1 LYAISKVDAP
11 YNIGDEQQPVTHQ
24 MITYSVLRAI
34 GESLDPDTVI
44 HLAVET
50 AARLTSWPTVSVHI
64 PDRHGKPDVRASVG
78 PTPVYQ
84 GISSRAFRTGHTQI
98 VPKSQYDVNKVN
110 EPQVNYCAVSVP
122 MRRGGRRLGVF
133 NAESRDT
140 NLFGPE
146 DILLAESLAEVI
158 ALALDNAQL
167 FAQAQ
172 RRLRAQTALQKA
184 GSVIA
189 STIDLSSVL
198 ERVAEQMGRA
208 IDATSAY
215 ISSYEPE
222 TLTSTVLAEY
232 YGPRATKEE
241 RVSDLGVTYHL
252 PKDFPKDVEF
262 LEKGDPI
269 VDHLDEPQ
277 DLTEAELA
285 HMLAYGAKSTL
296 SMPLQVRG
304 KTVAFVELWESW
316 HRRDFSAEEVEL
328 VQSIG
333 QQATSAIEN
342 ARLFTETQRRL
353 LEQTRVRE
361 AGTFISSTLDLPT
374 VLYRIAEQISRAVD
388 STSAYICSY
397 EADDATSTVL
407 AEYISPH
414 ASPKE
419 RAPDIGTTY
428 YLPDDFPGTVELL
441 ESEDAIVAHIEDPD
455 LADVEKQ
462 HMKLFGA
469 ISSLTVPIKL
479 GGRVIAYAELWES
492 RSHREF
498 TREEITLCQGVAQ
511 QAAIAIENARLF
523 ETVKEQHGRLKAL
536 IESSNE
542 GIVLIGTDASIMVT
556 NPVALRLLRLEG
568 DPEYWSGR
576 SIIDALRA
584 LRGHAPEA
592 VKTAITELRRL
603 KSGTASL
610 GEGEVAVPPGTIHWR
625 SAAVKKET
633 NLIGRF
639 VILRD
644 TTKEQLLKRTREDMT
659 HTLVHDFRGP
669 LTAIST
675 SLDLL
680 DTYGTKIKHEE
691 KRAEAMV
698 RAREG
703 AQRIQSLVNDILDVS
718 RLESG
723 KMQLD
728 YEAVSIVHIA
738 RKILDLQR
746 PITDDMDLKLEND
759 IPIMT
764 PLVWGDKRLIERA
777 LQNLVDNAIKYTP
790 SGGLIQVAA
799 QIDPLEQSHLIVT
812 VTDDGTGI
820 PDSVK
825 NRLFEKFAK
834 GDRSKKG
841 SGLGLYFCR
850 MVVEAHNGRIWLGN
864 KSKAGTSINMAL
876 PVFKAD

>member
-1 LYAISKVDAP
+1 
-11 YNIGDEQQPVTHQ
+11 

-50 AARLTSWPTVSVHI
+50 AARLTNWPTVSVHI

-133 NAESRDT
+133 NAESSDT

-841 SGLGLYFCR
+841 RGLGSYFCR